1 MVPRAR
7 GQGGT
12 RRRDTIFIDMS
23 RSPSDPSAPP
33 PEPQRVG
40 ATAPFP
46 REEVLGLL
54 RRLPAYARL
63 ALALSRD
70 DRIPAPRRAALM
82 GAAAYLVSP
91 IDVLPG
97 IIPIVG
103 QLDDLLLIIVAL
115 RVALSS
121 LSEVQ
126 RLEVLAHAGLSEGDL
141 GEDLATLGA
150 VGEWL
155 VVRGLRAG
163 RAIARAGAVAA
174 VAVTKSGIWLGRG
187 AVGHIERRRRARRS

>member
-1 MVPRAR
+1 MA
-7 GQGGT
+7 
-12 RRRDTIFIDMS
+12 
-23 RSPSDPSAPP
+23 
-33 PEPQRVG
+33 
-40 ATAPFP
+40 
-46 REEVLGLL
+46 LL

-70 DRIPAPRRAALM
+70 ERIPAPRRAALM

-121 LSEVQ
+121 LSEDQ
-126 RLEVLAHAGLSEGDL
+126 RLEVLVHAGLSEDDL
-141 GEDLATLGA
+141 GEDLATLRA

-155 VVRGLRAG
+155 VVRGLRVG
-163 RAIARAGAVAA
+163 RSVARAGAAAA
-174 VAVTKSGIWLGRG
+174 VAVTRSGLRLGRG
-187 AVGHIERRRRARRS
+187 TLGHLERRRRARRP

>member
-1 MVPRAR
+1 
-7 GQGGT
+7 
-12 RRRDTIFIDMS
+12 
-23 RSPSDPSAPP
+23 
-33 PEPQRVG
+33 
-40 ATAPFP
+40 
-46 REEVLGLL
+46 
-54 RRLPAYARL
+54 
-63 ALALSRD
+63 
-70 DRIPAPRRAALM
+70 M

-121 LSEVQ
+121 LSDVQ

-163 RAIARAGAVAA
+163 RAVARAGAVAV
-174 VAVTKSGIWLGRG
+174 VAVTKSGIWLGRS
-187 AVGHIERRRRARRS
+187 AVGHVDRRRRARQS